1 MGLPPSLVQ
10 RPSETNKWKPKK
22 ALIKFKLKS
31 LKMEQPYINVCI
43 YLLQLSWLRI
53 ISIIHLDSIPTSAN
67 LLSPLLPR
75 PLHTPL
81 WAVTSNFRLDDDYV
95 GDANRM
101 MVEEWEAAEVIRK
114 QRAISF
120 APRTTPIELPD
131 LQIEGA
137 DRGEKEEC

>member
-1 MGLPPSLVQ
+1 
-10 RPSETNKWKPKK
+10 
-22 ALIKFKLKS
+22 
-31 LKMEQPYINVCI
+31 
-43 YLLQLSWLRI
+43 
-53 ISIIHLDSIPTSAN
+53 
-67 LLSPLLPR
+67 
-75 PLHTPL
+75 
-81 WAVTSNFRLDDDYV
+81 
-95 GDANRM
+95 M